1 MKGVKLVFGILF
13 AVAAGLPVGALLAI
27 YLHYSSQLPE
37 LDAAVRYRPAVVAH
51 VYDRNGFL
59 LAEFSTEYR
68 IPITL
73 PEIAPVVVD
82 AVIATED
89 QNFYGH
95 GGLDILGI
103 LRAAWINF
111 KAGEIVQGGSTLT
124 QQLAKSLFLTD
135 DRKIERKIKEAIL
148 AFRLEE
154 ELTKDRIL
162 ELYLNQV
169 YFGSGAYGIEAAS
182 QKYFSKSAGELDL
195 REAALLASL
204 PKAPSRFSPLR
215 NPDLARERRNIVL
228 QRMLELKMITY
239 EMFEQTTQMDLGLHP
254 SSARPYHAHYFI
266 EVLRREL
273 EEEFGYEALYR
284 SGWDIHTTLNY
295 NFQRVAEAAVRDRL
309 HEIEKKR
316 RIWKGPING
325 KPAEIPPE
333 PGEKAI
339 AVITEVSKDSLTLE
353 CGSLT
358 VTLPFRDIWIKNQDL
373 KQLQP
378 GDKIF
383 FVVTKYT
390 DSKREKIES
399 GWIVQEP
406 EADAALISMSV
417 QTGEVLAWVG
427 GYNFWRSQ
435 FDRVTQSQRQPGSAF
450 KPILYAEALD
460 TDYTA
465 SDIIYDTPIVVEKT
479 WKTRD
484 DINRD
489 KVRQRAI
496 DEGGMG
502 SGEFND
508 LENVEFWK
516 PHNYGDEFYGA
527 TTLREGLAKSRNIVS
542 IHLLRE
548 LGAANVVQ
556 MARKLGISS
565 PLYAS
570 DSLALGTSEV
580 TLMELT
586 QAYGTF
592 ANMGQRPEPIKIKQ
606 IIDRDRN
613 IIKESYPAL
622 RPAIRPETAYL
633 TTNLLTAVITEGTG
647 FSAKEIGY
655 PLGGKTGT
663 TNNYYDAW
671 FIGFSP
677 HVLTGVWVGVD
688 LSEPIFRQATGAS
701 AALPIWKDY
710 MQKIVRDYEPDP
722 FPVPDGITFALICR
736 SSGKLATSHCE
747 RHVNEAY
754 RLGTAPMEYCD
765 QCDTRT
771 MPGRKSVVTDL
782 DWDSPDFDLE

>member
-1 MKGVKLVFGILF
+1 MKYIKLVFSILF
-13 AVAAGLPVGALLAI
+13 AVAAGLPAGALLAI

-51 VYDRNGFL
+51 VYDRNGVL
-59 LAEFSTEYR
+59 LAEFSREYR
-68 IPITL
+68 IPISL
-73 PEIAPVVVD
+73 PEIAPNVVD
-82 AVIATED
+82 AIIATED

-95 GGLDILGI
+95 KGLDILGI

-111 KAGEIVQGGSTLT
+111 KAGDIVQGGSTLT

-135 DRKIERKIKEAIL
+135 DRKFERKIKEAIL

-228 QRMLELKMITY
+228 QRMLDMKLITP
-239 EMFEQTTQMDLGLHP
+239 EIFEQTKLMDLGLQP
-254 SSARPYHAHYFI
+254 SSGRPYHAHYFI
-266 EVLRREL
+266 ELLRREL
-273 EEEFGYEALYR
+273 EEEFGYDTLYR

-295 NFQRVAEAAVRDRL
+295 DYQCVAETAVRNRL
-309 HEIEKKR
+309 YEIEKKR
-316 RIWKGPING
+316 KIWKGPIDG
-325 KPAEIPPE
+325 QPDEKPPE

-339 AVITEVSKDSLTLE
+339 AVVTEVGKDNLTLE

-358 VTLPFRDIWIKNQDL
+358 ITLPFRDIWIKNQDL
-373 KQLQP
+373 KQLVP
-378 GDKIF
+378 GDKLF

-390 DSKREKIES
+390 DTKREKIES

-406 EADAALISMSV
+406 EADAALISMCV
-417 QTGEVLAWVG
+417 ATGEVLAWVG
-427 GYNFWRSQ
+427 GYSFWRSQ
-435 FDRVTQSQRQPGSAF
+435 FDRVTQSRRQPGSAF
-450 KPILYAEALD
+450 KPILYAQALD
-460 TDYTA
+460 TGYTA
-465 SDIIYDTPIVVEKT
+465 SDIIYDTPIIVEKT
-479 WKTRD
+479 WKSRE
-484 DINRD
+484 DINR
-489 KVRQRAI
+489 KKLRQRAI
-496 DEGGMG
+496 DDGRMDSED
-502 SGEFND
+502 FNE
-508 LENVEFWK
+508 LEDVEFWK
-516 PHNYGDEFYGA
+516 PHNYGEEFFGA

-548 LGAANVVQ
+548 LGASSVVQ
-556 MARKLGISS
+556 MARKLGISA

-592 ANMGQRPEPIKIKQ
+592 ANMGLRPEPIKIKW
-606 IIDRDRN
+606 IIDREGT
-613 IIKESYPAL
+613 IVKESYPAL
-622 RPAIRPETAYL
+622 RPAIPPETAYL
-633 TTNLLTAVITEGTG
+633 TTNLLNAVITEGTG
-647 FSAKEIGY
+647 YAANEIGY

-671 FIGFSP
+671 FVGFSP

-688 LSEPIFRQATGAS
+688 LSEPIFKQATGAS
-701 AALPIWKDY
+701 AALPVWKDY
-710 MQKIVRDYEPDP
+710 MRQVVLDYEPDP
-722 FPVPDGITFALICR
+722 FPVPEGITFASICR
-736 SSGKLATSHCE
+736 LSGKLATNQCE

-754 RLGTAPMEYCD
+754 RIGTTPLEYCD
-765 QCDTRT
+765 QCNTRT
-771 MPGRKSVVTDL
+771 MQGRKNTVTDF
-782 DWDSPDFDLE
+782 DWDSLDVDLE